1 MGLHP
6 FDVLSYPPLSAC
18 KKDLTE
24 ADVSLAN
31 KLLASEVV
39 KHRPGLARLLKA
51 MLKANAKLE
60 LESTV
65 LADPEFLV
73 ETYLPNKLQEFGV
86 FVQ

>member
-1 MGLHP
+1 
-6 FDVLSYPPLSAC
+6 
-18 KKDLTE
+18 
-24 ADVSLAN
+24 
-31 KLLASEVV
+31 
-39 KHRPGLARLLKA
+39 